1 MYPVN
6 GPVTYSMEM
15 QLKIVPKTQEQ
26 ISMVAFMGQNGV
38 HDQGSDHL
46 AISYIK
52 GYIMLTWN
60 LGSGSY
66 FFYQVYFIE
75 YFIII

>member
-1 MYPVN
+1 MN

-15 QLKIVPKTQEQ
+15 HLKIVPKTQEQ
-26 ISMVAFMGQNGV
+26 ISLIAFMGQNGV

-46 AISYIK
+46 AISYVK

-60 LGSGSY
+60 LGSG
-66 FFYQVYFIE
+66 
-75 YFIII
+75 